1 MAINSAQGIAS
12 LYRGN
17 PQPLQQSIQKEQQ
30 AKPGFAPDMLKM
42 LALQIVNNEK
52 DAAAAQ
58 AAMQQLKQMSG
69 PTGQMPT
76 VMASLE
82 QQAKQKIQAQQQQAR
97 QQAEQRGLPAG
108 LMGVQGEPPQPEA
121 QPEAQGIDQL
131 PAEFEMARGGIVAF
145 DSGGEVDAAKEE
157 AREAMAR
164 LQSYGLAQR
173 KNDPEGFEAAQ
184 ARAAEAKQKLMVA
197 QSTYAQEMSAA
208 GMDRP
213 VQVTGMPKPRPPEPE
228 RGLSAAVQ
236 QAPVASQQAP
246 AAPPPERVSPAQVER
261 AAPPAP
267 PPIRREAAPTQ
278 ERQSTVGDIAALAK
292 QMQDSVT
299 PTAPA
304 AVSSVPKQ
312 MLTDRMNFDPE
323 AEEAKA
329 IAKRKAALPQEDL
342 SQHDRL
348 LAELEKRKQSL
359 EPKKGYEG
367 LMEFLGQV
375 SANSQPGRGSF
386 ASGAAGSRA
395 LDALNRERATQQFE
409 LSKQQIEVSQKKLDS
424 VRKYAEDN
432 YNVGKAKF
440 DQVYRDK
447 YDAAKELLNDENEAA
462 QQAKQE
468 TLKYFEL
475 AQNRI
480 LEQQK
485 IRAQAANRP
494 FDVQG
499 ELAKA
504 VLAGDKP
511 RADKLREILST
522 VGEAKRPGAD
532 TAQVEKFEKGNVID
546 MMTMKNLQGKAKL
559 TAEERQKLQNLQQSL
574 ASKAKA
580 QGIDPAQIGI
590 MGATPASAGGID
602 LSKWGELKKN

>member
-30 AKPGFAPDMLKM
+30 AKPGLPPDLQKM
-42 LALQIVNNEK
+42 LALQIVTNEK

-121 QPEAQGIDQL
+121 QPEAQGIDQSDRVEFAG
-131 PAEFEMARGGIVAF
+131 AEGGIVAF
-145 DSGGEVDAAKEE
+145 QSRGEVPSADIGMQLDKETEELGEGKRTQYSPEVRAYLSEKERAEKSSQDAYMKQEQARQLAGNPMMGRPSAQSAPASQAPMGISNRAALNKADAAIRSAPMEK
-157 AREAMAR
+157 
-164 LQSYGLAQR
+164 
-173 KNDPEGFEAAQ
+173 PE
-184 ARAAEAKQKLMVA
+184 
-197 QSTYAQEMSAA
+197 
-208 GMDRP
+208 
-213 VQVTGMPKPRPPEPE
+213 PKPA
-228 RGLSAAVQ
+228 LNDL
-236 QAPVASQQAP
+236 
-246 AAPPPERVSPAQVER
+246 APPV
-261 AAPPAP
+261 
-267 PPIRREAAPTQ
+267 RREAAPAQ
-278 ERQSTVGDIAALAK
+278 ERPSSVNDIAALAK
-292 QMQDSVT
+292 QMQDTVT
-299 PTAPA
+299 PTTPA

-312 MLTDRMNFDPE
+312 MVTDRMNLDPE

-348 LAELEKRKQSL
+348 IAELEKRKQSL

-375 SANSQPGRGSF
+375 SANSQPGKGSF

-409 LSKQQIEVSQKKLDS
+409 LSKQVIEVSQKKLDS

-440 DQVYRDK
+440 DQVYKDK
-447 YDAAKELLNDENEAA
+447 YEAAKELLTDENEAA
-462 QQAKQE
+462 KLAKEQ

-480 LEQQK
+480 LEQQR

-494 FDVQG
+494 FDLQG
-499 ELAKA
+499 EYAKA
-504 VLAGDKP
+504 MLAGDKP
-511 RADKLREILST
+511 RADKLREALSII
-522 VGEAKRPGAD
+522 GETKRPGAD
-532 TAQVEKFEKGNVID
+532 TAQVDKFKSANTRDFIKIETLKNKQNKGKISPEDQV
-546 MMTMKNLQGKAKL
+546 LL
-559 TAEERQKLQNLQQSL
+559 QKLESEI
-574 ASKAKA
+574 SRTAKA
-580 QGIDPAQIGI
+580 QGIDPAQLGIG
-590 MGATPASAGGID
+590 GAPSSSNLD
-602 LSKWGELKKN
+602 LSKWGEPKKN